1 MSRLIAISLFALL
14 SAQVRIEARLEEP
27 SKKTTLQIEA
37 ELTSQYL
44 RWLYSGTWGGRE
56 VPLMDILTR
65 PEGAYLLDHQK
76 KVSYLLS
83 LEPPQLRAVSNPES
97 LKKESA
103 LGYPA
108 TKYRLRLSDG
118 SELTFAWTK
127 AVSFDWRPWQQRL
140 RDPLL
145 SAILGAG
152 FTEGLPLSW
161 EHRSAQGELLS
172 RWHIER
178 VDTLQP
184 DPLAGILP
192 YDAIPIE
199 KAVESQIQQK

>member
-1 MSRLIAISLFALL
+1 MSRLIATALFALL
-14 SAQVRIEARLEEP
+14 SAQVRIEARLGRAFQKNQSANRSRADFP
-27 SKKTTLQIEA
+27 IPPLALFRHLGRARS
-37 ELTSQYL
+37 SPHGYPHPP
-44 RWLYSGTWGGRE
+44 GGRL
-56 VPLMDILTR
+56 PPR
-65 PEGAYLLDHQK
+65 PPEESELPPQ
-76 KVSYLLS
+76 
-83 LEPPQLRAVSNPES
+83 PRTPQLRAVSNPES

-103 LGYPA
+103 LGYPT

-161 EHRSAQGELLS
+161 EHRSAQDELLS

-184 DPLAGILP
+184 DPFAGILP
-192 YDAIPIE
+192 TMLSPL
-199 KAVESQIQQK
+199 KKP

>member
-1 MSRLIAISLFALL
+1 MSRLIAIPLLALL

-27 SKKTTLQIEA
+27 SQKTNLQIEGQ
-37 ELTSQYL
+37 LDSQYL
-44 RWLYSGTWGGRE
+44 RWLYAGTWGGRE
-56 VPLMDILTR
+56 VPLMDILIR

-76 KVSYLLS
+76 RVSYLLS
-83 LEPPQLRAVSNPES
+83 PGTPQLRAASNPDP
-97 LKKESA
+97 LKKESF

-108 TKYRLRLSDG
+108 ENYRLRLSDG
-118 SELTFAWTK
+118 SELTFVWTK

-145 SAILGAG
+145 VAILGAG

-172 RWHIER
+172 RWRIER

-184 DPLAGILP
+184 DPLAGVLP
-192 YDAIPIE
+192 YDAVPIE
-199 KAVESQIQQK
+199 KVVESQHQQK